1 MTRPE
6 MLNALRADVDVLARA
21 EETSVLGALPGWDS
35 LAILLVV
42 SHCEHVTAEGLQWVC
57 NGANLRIPCFSA
69 CIRKRKLPARGTWSN
84 VEWSN

>member
-21 EETSVLGALPGWDS
+21 DESSVLGALPGWDS

-42 SHCEHVTAEGLQWVC
+42 SHCEHVHHVEV
-57 NGANLRIPCFSA
+57 
-69 CIRKRKLPARGTWSN
+69 RGPQVRSCQTVGDLLDLIESL
-84 VEWSN
+84 S